1 MSRNKLLLFTML
13 AGSVAFGGRASAQ
26 DVTAQPAPAYI
37 STIEGAVTLIRDS
50 RTEAASS
57 NLPLLEGDR
66 LRTDVGRLE
75 VFLPDGSL
83 LHLDQATT
91 VDLLSGSLTRLI
103 SGRIIFIV
111 AGQSDERPAVDYQID
126 AAAGSV
132 RILQPGEYRL
142 SLVAGQ
148 RGPDLELAVV
158 RGYATLSTDR
168 GSIGVGPGQFST
180 AADGYLPAQVE
191 SFNSARLDEFAHWSA
206 DRLDSHLGYASRQ
219 YLPPEVQVY
228 ASTFDRYGTWED
240 VQPYGYVWYP
250 TVEVGWRPYYDG
262 YWRTVG
268 PYGWTWIGYDPWCWP
283 THHYGRWGI
292 GARGWFW
299 IPGRTWGAAW
309 VSWGIGASYVG
320 WCPLGWNDYA
330 VLDLSFGLYWSNGR
344 RYDPWSAWT
353 VVPRRNF
360 GGPGRVSVFAIRGDG
375 LRAVERGAFAV
386 RREGPPGGIRTTA
399 RPFGASAGTAEA
411 RALRRGSGA
420 TPGGMNGRQT
430 AVPRTPSGPTANVL
444 ANERRGSAVSR
455 APQSTASG
463 MPPRDARPSASN
475 RPPTRSSPPA
485 PAVAA
490 RPDDARVRTYE
501 RTQRVPSDR
510 ETRAP
515 AATANVEGRS
525 PETLAGVAAR
535 TNAARRAADP
545 AQRDAGDRVYT
556 SAPQAYPRSP
566 TQATE
571 SRGGLPTVQRSPA
584 QPRLPGSRPILTT
597 PTNERRAPESVA
609 TPRSPDRSLTTGPRQ
624 VQAAPTY
631 QRRTPNRATSPQVS
645 QPSRSER
652 ASPSSR
658 ATSPARPSAP
668 SVRQAP
674 QRTAPSSGAGRGGT
688 SRGIRRR

>member
-1 MSRNKLLLFTML
+1 MNRSNLLLFAML
-13 AGSVAFGGRASAQ
+13 ASSVAFGGRASAQ

-37 STIEGAVTLIRDS
+37 SAIEGAATLVRDG
-50 RTEAASS
+50 RAEAASS
-57 NLPLLEGDR
+57 NVPLLEGDQ
-66 LRTDVGRLE
+66 LRTDAGRLE

-91 VDLLSGSLTRLI
+91 VDLLSGSLTRLT
-103 SGRIIFIV
+103 SGRIIFVV
-111 AGQSDERPAVDYQID
+111 AGRADVRPAADYQID

-132 RILQPGEYRL
+132 QILRPGEYRL

-148 RGPDLELAVV
+148 PGPDLELAVV

-180 AADGYLPAQVE
+180 AADGYPPEQVE
-191 SFNSARLDEFAHWSA
+191 SFNSARLDEFARWSA
-206 DRLDSHLGYASRQ
+206 DRIDSHLGYASRQ

-250 TVEVGWRPYYDG
+250 SVEVGWRPYYDG

-283 THHYGRWGI
+283 THHYGRWGM
-292 GARGWFW
+292 GTRGWFW

-353 VVPRRNF
+353 VVPRHTF
-360 GGPGRVSVFAIRGDG
+360 GGSGSVSAFAIRGDG
-375 LRAVERGAFAV
+375 LRAVERGGVAV
-386 RREGPPGGIRTTA
+386 RREGPPGGVRTMA
-399 RPFGASAGTAEA
+399 RPFAARAGTSEP
-411 RALRRGSGA
+411 RAVGRGGGA
-420 TPGGMNGRQT
+420 APGGMNGRQT
-430 AVPRTPSGPTANVL
+430 AVPRTAPGLGGSAL
-444 ANERRGSAVSR
+444 AYERRSGTVSR
-455 APQSTASG
+455 SPQSSASG
-463 MPPRDARPSASN
+463 MPPRDARPSASV
-475 RPPTRSSPPA
+475 RTATRSSPSA
-485 PAVAA
+485 PAAVA
-490 RPDDARVRTYE
+490 RPDGGPVRTYE
-501 RTQRVPSDR
+501 RTQRVPLDR

-515 AATANVEGRS
+515 AATVNAERRS
-525 PETLAGVAAR
+525 PETLADVAAR
-535 TNAARRAADP
+535 TNALRRAAAP
-545 AQRDAGDRVYT
+545 AQRGAETRAYT
-556 SAPQAYPRSP
+556 SAPQAYPRSSTQTVEPRSGPP
-566 TQATE
+566 T
-571 SRGGLPTVQRSPA
+571 LQRSPG
-584 QPRLPGSRPILTT
+584 QSQSLGSRTTLTT
-597 PTNERRAPESVA
+597 PTTERREPGAVA

-624 VQAAPTY
+624 IQAAPAY
-631 QRRTPNRATSPQVS
+631 ERRAPSRAASPQVS

-652 ASPSSR
+652 ASPPSR

-668 SVRQAP
+668 SARQAP
-674 QRTAPSSGAGRGGT
+674 QRTAPSGAQGRGG
-688 SRGIRRR
+688 SSGGIRRR